1 MFEQTFVPEG
11 RTRKPWTVVAAFLV
25 QLVAVGIIL
34 AIPLIFARTLPIPGL
49 TSMLLAPPPVV
60 RIDRPTSARFESRF
74 AAASCSD
81 GKQLLDAILF
91 TFGSGCAGQ
100 GHCQIAPRAAVR

>member
-34 AIPLIFARTLPIPGL
+34 AIPLIFVRTLPIPEL
-49 TSMLLAPPPVV
+49 TSMLVAPPPVV
-60 RIDRPTSARFESRF
+60 RIDRPTSAHFESRF
-74 AAASCSD
+74 AAASCSGRRNWSYD
-81 GKQLLDAILF
+81 YPPISTQANLKNWVEETG
-91 TFGSGCAGQ
+91 
-100 GHCQIAPRAAVR
+100 